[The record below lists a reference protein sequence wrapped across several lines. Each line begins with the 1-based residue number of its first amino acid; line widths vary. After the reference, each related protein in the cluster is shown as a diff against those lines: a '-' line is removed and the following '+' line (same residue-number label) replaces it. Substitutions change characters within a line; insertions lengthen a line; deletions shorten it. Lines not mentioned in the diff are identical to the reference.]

1 MTSEKIQRIFISVNE
16 KVQSLLKPGRFYITL
31 YDPRRARVEFPWV
44 VENETNKLEWGV
56 RELDNN
62 LLPDHVLVNGSA
74 LHYERDVA
82 THIKESE
89 LTYWPGDE
97 IPASWLGVPIVFEGK
112 TLGVM
117 IVESNIPGAFDQRA
131 ATLLSAIAGQTAT
144 ALERVRLDE
153 DLARRIRDLDA
164 VNTFGQK
171 LSSEI
176 QLSESEILNLI
187 HEQASELMDTENMYI
202 ALYDRETDTVRFGLM
217 YVDGKPTY
225 VESRRGGK
233 GRTEWIIRNRE
244 PILDLTK
251 EQSQAWYKMDGRQE
265 YIGEPFA
272 SWIGVPMIVRDQ
284 VIGVIAT
291 YNKDKDFVYD
301 EDDLLILESMAS
313 QAASAL
319 DNARL
324 LNQVEEQK
332 EQLEDEYA
340 KLLKLTREL
349 EEKNVQLVRLTRELE
364 ENNANLDKELRSSRQ
379 QISQA
384 EQTIVINSFIMDILH
399 RVPNLVGTIP
409 LRADTVI
416 RKLKGKGAD
425 ADIELAIKQIE
436 GIKKD
441 SEVLLSSVKKWNPV
455 DEALK
460 QIPEDVGVLL
470 NSALRNTL
478 IPENVAIETK
488 FEENVPS
495 VLCNPKELF
504 ESFRCIIENGL
515 QAMPNGGSLSVKSS
529 SIKKQ
534 GKSWIEV
541 IIADNGQGIQPE
553 NLPKIFDLGFTTKE
567 SGLGYGLWRTRAVI
581 EKIGGS
587 IAVDS
592 VVNQGT
598 TFSINLPG
606 QEGDTKHV

>member
-1 MTSEKIQRIFISVNE
+1 
-16 KVQSLLKPGRFYITL
+16 
-31 YDPRRARVEFPWV
+31 
-44 VENETNKLEWGV
+44 
-56 RELDNN
+56 
-62 LLPDHVLVNGSA
+62 
-74 LHYERDVA
+74 
-82 THIKESE
+82 
-89 LTYWPGDE
+89 
-97 IPASWLGVPIVFEGK
+97 
-112 TLGVM
+112 
-117 IVESNIPGAFDQRA
+117 
-131 ATLLSAIAGQTAT
+131 
-144 ALERVRLDE
+144 
-153 DLARRIRDLDA
+153 
-164 VNTFGQK
+164 
-171 LSSEI
+171 
-176 QLSESEILNLI
+176 
-187 HEQASELMDTENMYI
+187 
-202 ALYDRETDTVRFGLM
+202 
-217 YVDGKPTY
+217 
-225 VESRRGGK
+225 
-233 GRTEWIIRNRE
+233 
-244 PILDLTK
+244 
-251 EQSQAWYKMDGRQE
+251 
-265 YIGEPFA
+265 
-272 SWIGVPMIVRDQ
+272 MIVRDQ

>member
-301 EDDLLILESMAS
+301 EDDLIILSSMAN
-313 QAASAL
+313 QAAIAL

-324 LNQVEEQK
+324 LNHINQSVTELKERNNELQRLQGEIADK
-332 EQLEDEYA
+332 EQELVTTSIAMDFIHKINNLA
-340 KLLKLTREL
+340 GPIAPWITLLKREL
-349 EEKNVQLVRLTRELE
+349 SAISVENPLVNDYLE
-364 ENNANLDKELRSSRQ
+364 N
-379 QISQA
+379 
-384 EQTIVINSFIMDILH
+384 
-399 RVPNLVGTIP
+399 
-409 LRADTVI
+409 
-416 RKLKGKGAD
+416 
-425 ADIELAIKQIE
+425 
-436 GIKKD
+436 IKKD
-441 SEVLLSSVKKWNPV
+441 AGLILLEAHELRKPTLDVEEIDVETMVGSIVGQLQMMTTSEIQFECAPEIPHLFAIQRQLSNAIFSIVENATKAVSQGGEVSITVSLDKSYVLIEVS
-455 DEALK
+455 DTGIG
-460 QIPEDVGVLL
+460 IPEDKLK
-470 NSALRNTL
+470 T
-478 IPENVAIETK
+478 I
-488 FEENVPS
+488 FEY
-495 VLCNPKELF
+495 
-504 ESFRCIIENGL
+504 
-515 QAMPNGGSLSVKSS
+515 
-529 SIKKQ
+529 
-534 GKSWIEV
+534 GKSYWP
-541 IIADNGQGIQPE
+541 DG
-553 NLPKIFDLGFTTKE
+553 
-567 SGLGYGLWRTRAVI
+567 SGTGYGLWRAKRVI
-581 EKIGGS
+581 ENTHGQISVKSEVGRGS
-587 IAVDS
+587 
-592 VVNQGT
+592 
-598 TFSINLPG
+598 TFLIRLPPN
-606 QEGDTKHV
+606 TRI